1 MTYKI
6 SYLSNGDK
14 IKITNELFY
23 QLKKWEMEE
32 TILPEAFIDEL
43 KSQDNEWINNN
54 RSYYYH
60 NVQFDQQGEA
70 ESLLRSDN
78 RHHNPVVNKIITQ
91 EKLHQIYKILQQCT
105 GRQRRRFILLFF
117 YGYSFSDI
125 ALQEAVSRNTV
136 RRSIQKARKLIK
148 KYEHSVNSL

>member
-6 SYLSNGDK
+6 SYLSNADK

-32 TILPEAFIDEL
+32 IILPETFIDEL

-54 RSYYYH
+54 RSYYSH
-60 NVQFDQQGEA
+60 NVQLNQQGEA
-70 ESLLRSDN
+70 EILLRSDS
-78 RHHNPVVNKIITQ
+78 RHRNPVVNKIITQ

-105 GRQRRRFILLFF
+105 GRQRRRFILHFF

-148 KYEHSVNSL
+148 SMNIL